1 MGYPCSYC
9 LQATGQQAK
18 CRTIGLAPLPL
29 TSNTHPHGQSEDSHM
44 LWKKGRRSDNVVDAR
59 GDDAGGGGGMRFGGG
74 KGLSL
79 TAIIL
84 IVGIGWITGQDPL
97 QILGQLTGQMTE
109 QSAPASTQTRKAPP
123 ANDEGAEFVRS
134 ILGDTEDTWGQIF
147 QQAGRQYKNPT
158 LVLFSNRVNS
168 ACGLATSATGPFYC
182 PADQKVYLDMAF
194 FQEMS
199 QRFSAAG
206 DFAQAYVIAHEV
218 GHHVQTL
225 LGVSAKIQTARQ
237 QGRQM
242 EGDGGLLVRQELQAD
257 CLAGVWA
264 NNAQQRLNW
273 LEPGDIEEAL
283 NAANAIGDDRLQ
295 QQGQGR
301 VVPDSFT
308 HGTSAQRVR
317 WFKTGFAQGQVGQCD
332 TFAAKTL

>member
-1 MGYPCSYC
+1 
-9 LQATGQQAK
+9 
-18 CRTIGLAPLPL
+18 
-29 TSNTHPHGQSEDSHM
+29 M

-59 GDDAGGGGGMRFGGG
+59 DDASGGGGGGFRIGG

-79 TAIIL
+79 GGVVL
-84 IVGIGWITGQDPL
+84 IVAFGLLTGQDPM
-97 QILGQLTGQMTE
+97 QILGQLAGQMDQ
-109 QSAPASTQTRKAPP
+109 QSTSVSPQTRQAPP
-123 ANDEGAEFVRS
+123 ANDAQADFVRA
-134 ILGDTEDTWGQIF
+134 ILGDTEDTWQTIF
-147 QQAGRQYKNPT
+147 QQNGRQYKDPT
-158 LVLFSNRVNS
+158 LILFRGQVQS
-168 ACGLATSATGPFYC
+168 ACGFASSASGPFYC
-182 PADQKVYLDMAF
+182 PADQRVYLDLSF

-199 QRFSAAG
+199 QRFKAAG

-225 LGVSAKIQTARQ
+225 LGISAKIQTARQ
-237 QGRQM
+237 QGQRL
-242 EGDGGLLVRQELQAD
+242 EGSNGLLVRQELQAD

-264 NNAQQRLNW
+264 WHAQKRLNW

-295 QQGQGR
+295 QQSQGR

-317 WFKTGFAQGQVGQCD
+317 WFKAGFAQGQINQCD
-332 TFAAKTL
+332 TFAAKSL

>member
-1 MGYPCSYC
+1 
-9 LQATGQQAK
+9 
-18 CRTIGLAPLPL
+18 
-29 TSNTHPHGQSEDSHM
+29 M

-59 GDDAGGGGGMRFGGG
+59 NDSGGGGGGGLRFGGG

-84 IVGIGWITGQDPL
+84 IVGIGWATGQDPL
-97 QILGQLTGQMTE
+97 QILGQLVGQSGQT
-109 QSAPASTQTRKAPP
+109 SAPATNQARKSPP
-123 ANDEGAEFVRS
+123 ANDEQAEFVRA

-147 QQAGRQYKNPT
+147 QQAGRQYQAPK
-158 LVLFSNRVNS
+158 LILFRGRVNS
-168 ACGLATSATGPFYC
+168 ACGSATSASGPFYC
-182 PADQKVYLDMAF
+182 PADQQVYLDMDF
-194 FQEMS
+194 FREMA

-225 LGVSAKIQTARQ
+225 LGVSAKMQAARQ

-264 NNAQQRLNW
+264 YHGQKRLNW
-273 LEPGDIEEAL
+273 LEPGDVEEAL

-317 WFKTGFAQGQVGQCD
+317 WFKTGFSQGQVGQCD
-332 TFAAKTL
+332 TFAAKSL

>member
-1 MGYPCSYC
+1 
-9 LQATGQQAK
+9 
-18 CRTIGLAPLPL
+18 
-29 TSNTHPHGQSEDSHM
+29 M
-44 LWKKGRRSDNVVDAR
+44 LWKKGRRSDNVVDVR
-59 GDDAGGGGGMRFGGG
+59 DDSSGGGGGMRFGGG

-79 TAIIL
+79 TAIVL
-84 IVGIGWITGQDPL
+84 IVGIGWATGQDPL
-97 QILGQLTGQMTE
+97 QILGQLLGQSSQT
-109 QSAPASTQTRKAPP
+109 SAPATPQARKAPP
-123 ANDEGAEFVRS
+123 ANDEQAEFVRA

-147 QQAGRQYKNPT
+147 QQAGRQYQAPK
-158 LVLFSNRVNS
+158 LILFRGRVNS
-168 ACGLATSATGPFYC
+168 ACGAATSASGPFYC
-182 PADQKVYLDMAF
+182 PADRQVYLDMDF
-194 FQEMS
+194 FREMA

-225 LGVSAKIQTARQ
+225 LGVSAKMQTARQ

-264 NNAQQRLNW
+264 YHAQQRLNW
-273 LEPGDIEEAL
+273 LEPGDVEEAL

-317 WFKTGFAQGQVGQCD
+317 WFKTGFSQGQVGQCD
-332 TFAAKTL
+332 TFAAKSL